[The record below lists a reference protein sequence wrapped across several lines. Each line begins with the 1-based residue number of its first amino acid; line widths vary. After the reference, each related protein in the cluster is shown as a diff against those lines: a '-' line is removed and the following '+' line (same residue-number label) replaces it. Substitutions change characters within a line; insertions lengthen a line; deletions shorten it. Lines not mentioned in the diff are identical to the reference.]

1 MDLRKL
7 GLRLVSTALLVI
19 ASSSAALSQ
28 AEKKVAYG
36 ILVDNSGSLRSQ
48 FPLVINLSKAI
59 VAKTHQRG
67 PVSIFP
73 FNSSGRGYSSPLVSV
88 LGIDWNQN
96 KDLLDKYLESIYV
109 VGGQTALVDA
119 INAVASH
126 LNTKVNLQ
134 PDAFGDKVIFLV
146 TDGEERS
153 SKLKEKDLIKILK
166 SSGIKVYA
174 VGLVQELDDINGFGR
189 RQSKGKAIAFL
200 ENITRETGGRAVIP
214 KSKNVDVDAVMS
226 QLFAESP
233 AQK

>member
-1 MDLRKL
+1 MNLRKL
-7 GLRLVSTALLVI
+7 GLRLVFTVLLVVV
-19 ASSSAALSQ
+19 SSGVAWSQ

-48 FPLVINLSKAI
+48 FGTVINLSKAI

-73 FNSSGRGYSSPLVSV
+73 FNSSRSGYSSPLASV
-88 LGIDWNQN
+88 LGIDSNQN

-119 INAVASH
+119 INVVASH
-126 LNTKVNLQ
+126 LNTKVNLE

-153 SKLKEKDLIKILK
+153 SKLKEKDLTKILK

-174 VGLVQELDDINGFGR
+174 VGLVQELDDTRFKR
-189 RQSKGKAIAFL
+189 SPSKGKAIAFL

-214 KSKNVDVDAVMS
+214 KSKTVDVEAVMNE
-226 QLFAESP
+226 LFAESP